1 MTLRLSRR
9 GILKI
14 GAVSAGSAILGLSW
28 NSWASEAATATEL
41 PGLGL
46 TAYQEGPQIWV
57 RWNNE
62 ILTSYRAHATQK
74 YPYFYPLA
82 GPLSGLSLTTES
94 SLPWPHHRS
103 MLFACDRVNR
113 GNYWQGPVT
122 MGQIVS
128 QGPQLG
134 QVTSETVEILDECR
148 WAPPG
153 GEVVMSDRRRFV
165 VCLVAPNVRWIDA
178 DITWQAEKDVTIEK
192 TNHSLFAVRAAPDIT
207 PLGGGQLV
215 NAEGLSGEKETFG
228 KPSAWC
234 CYWGERQRPK
244 PGTIEGI
251 ALFDHPANPWAPTP
265 WFTRDYG
272 FISPTPFYFIQQPW
286 LLAAGQSVR
295 LRYRV
300 VFFGG
305 EPAEVQLA
313 RIYEEWAK
321 T

>member
-1 MTLRLSRR
+1 M
-9 GILKI
+9 GAAFAG
-14 GAVSAGSAILGLSW
+14 GAVLGLAR
-28 NSWASEAATATEL
+28 NSHASEAATVAES

-62 ILTSYRAHATQK
+62 ILTSYRAHPTQK
-74 YPYFYPLA
+74 YPYFYPLT

-153 GEVVMSDRRRFV
+153 GEVVLSDRRRFV
-165 VCLVAPNVRWIDA
+165 VSLVTPNIRWIDA

-234 CYWGERQRPK
+234 CYWGERQK
-244 PGTIEGI
+244 AKSGTIEGI

-272 FISPTPFYFIQQPW
+272 FISPTPFYFIEKSW
-286 LLAAGQSVR
+286 SLAAGQSVR

-305 EPAEVQLA
+305 EPSEVQLA
-313 RIYEEWAK
+313 RIYEEWSR